1 MSPAPGT
8 LPHSARRLARLRPAP
23 FTLFVIAAA
32 ILGAALALAR
42 TATYGAG
49 LGGDSASYIYAAN
62 NLLHGIRFEAVTVN
76 GIEEPRPF
84 ALWPPL
90 YPAALA
96 AASLGG
102 ALDPFDAAGPLSA
115 AAFGSTILVGGLW
128 MRRRLRSRFLAAWG
142 CLALALS
149 LPLGWTAHLAAPEA
163 LFILFFT
170 LALIQAES
178 HLRSGRWTPLFWA
191 AVFTALAWDA
201 KYTGAALMIA
211 VAVVL
216 LFQRGAAPRPKARRA
231 AAYVLIASAPVG
243 AWAVRNFILVGG
255 FLGSGALL
263 SPQGRA
269 APEAAYHL
277 PTLLGDLLSL
287 FGAWLFVVPGR
298 SGQTDASA
306 LAGALL
312 LALTLV
318 AGWALLRR
326 RPSPGR
332 RDDWSPFLLFGGFAL
347 AFIAVHLAATSVG
360 YAHDGGL
367 DERRLTLLYAPFLFA
382 GVFAVDKVAA
392 YSRKSAES
400 GRAPSPIAAMGRQGV
415 AAAWALF
422 ATGLLVWLG
431 LVAAASV
438 REIRQ
443 ANDGG
448 LRGTENTLF
457 LDSDVVE
464 YVRENPLPG
473 RAFTNWRTLL
483 IIRTDPS
490 ARMHRWGSQ
499 ATPDGL
505 RRWISQPG
513 EDAHIVWFYESSWDT
528 LRNFDADDLREL
540 PGLETVA
547 ELRDGVIFRVN
558 RQSASEG

>member
-8 LPHSARRLARLRPAP
+8 PPHSARRLARLRPAP
-23 FTLFVIAAA
+23 FTLFAIAAA
-32 ILGAALALAR
+32 IFGASLALAR

-62 NLLHGIRFEAVTVN
+62 NLLHGIRFEAVTVS
-76 GIEEPRPF
+76 GIEDPRPF

-128 MRRRLRSRFLAAWG
+128 MRRRLQSRFLAVWG

-149 LPLGWTAHLAAPEA
+149 LPLGWTAHLAAPES

-178 HLRSGRWTPLFWA
+178 HLQSGRWTPLFWA
-191 AVFTALAWDA
+191 AAFTALAWDM
-201 KYTGAALMIA
+201 KYMGAALMVA

-216 LFQRGAAPRPKARRA
+216 LSQRGVAPRPKALRA

-243 AWAVRNFILVGG
+243 AWAIRNFILVGG
-255 FLGSGALL
+255 FLGSGSLL

-269 APEAAYHL
+269 APDAAYQL
-277 PTLLGDLLSL
+277 PALLGDLLSL

-298 SGQTDASA
+298 SGQRDASV

-312 LALTLV
+312 LALAV
-318 AGWALLRR
+318 SVVWAFLRR
-326 RPSPGR
+326 RPSVGR
-332 RDDWSPFLLFGGFAL
+332 RDDWGPLLLFGGFAL
-347 AFIAVHLAATSVG
+347 AFIALHLAATLVG

-382 GVFAVDKVAA
+382 GVFAVDRIAA
-392 YSRKSAES
+392 YARNGAES
-400 GRAPSPIAAMGRQGV
+400 GCAPPPIAAVGRQGV
-415 AAAWALF
+415 AVAWALL
-422 ATGLLVWLG
+422 ATGLLVWLA

-457 LDSDVVE
+457 LDSDVVD
-464 YVRENPLPG
+464 YVRENPFPS

-483 IIRTDPS
+483 IIRTDPE
-490 ARMHRWGSQ
+490 ARMHRWGRQ
-499 ATPDGL
+499 PTLDGL
-505 RRWISQPG
+505 RRWISQDG

-540 PGLETVA
+540 PGLETVV
-547 ELRDGVIFRVN
+547 ELQGGVIFRVN
-558 RQSASEG
+558 RGA